1 MKLATLRTAV
11 GTSAALIEGD
21 DALLL
26 SYNDAGEA
34 LRAASFAKL
43 GQAVTGESVPLAKA
57 EFAPVVPRPSK
68 IICVG
73 LNYADHIAE
82 MGNAAPSA
90 PTCFAKFA
98 EALIGPADRIH
109 LPAPDISAM
118 VDWEVELAVVIGSSV
133 RHASVSEARQAIA
146 GYTVLND
153 ISMRDWQ
160 KRTSQ
165 FLLGKTWEHAT
176 PVGPWITGADELDDG
191 SGLAVQCSVNGM
203 TKQQSNTSE
212 LVFGAVDLV
221 SEISKVITLA
231 PGDIIATGTPGGVG
245 FGRDPQEFLADG
257 DLVETEIEGIGKLTN
272 YCLQV

>member
-1 MKLATLRTAV
+1 MKLATLRTTA
-11 GTSAALIEGD
+11 GTTAALIEED
-21 DALLL
+21 DAILL
-26 SYNDAGEA
+26 SYSDAGAA
-34 LRAASFAKL
+34 LQAAPFAKL
-43 GQAVTGESVPLAKA
+43 GQATTGESIPLAEA
-57 EFAPVVPRPSK
+57 QFAPVVPRPSK

-82 MGNAAPSA
+82 MGNAPPSA

-98 EALIGPADRIH
+98 DALVGATDRIH
-109 LPAPDISAM
+109 LPDPMISAM
-118 VDWEVELAVVIGSSV
+118 VDWEVELAVVIGASV
-133 RHASVSEARQAIA
+133 RHASVSEARRAIA

-176 PVGPWITGADELDDG
+176 PVGPWITGADELGDG
-191 SGLAVQCSVNGM
+191 SGLAVRCSVNGI

-221 SEISKVITLA
+221 SEISKVITLT

-257 DLVETEIEGIGKLTN
+257 NILETEIDGIGKLTN
-272 YCLQV
+272 HCLQV